1 MTGFPYRALL
11 FSSTNR
17 SGPPVG
23 EHVVCVVGL
32 QEAVAAAPELVNS
45 SEWIPFSFAGEEQG
59 VKDVQVALLERLAEA
74 RKVVA
79 PSLCE
84 RVTYRSP
91 ASPFTRYSSD
101 PWISSISP

>member
-11 FSSTNR
+11 FSSTNP

-32 QEAVAAAPELVNS
+32 QEAVAVAPELVKS
-45 SEWIPFSFAGEEQG
+45 SEWIPFSFADEEQG
-59 VKDVQVALLERLAEA
+59 VKDVQVAMLERLAEA
-74 RKVVA
+74 RMVVA
-79 PSLCE
+79 PSLGE

-91 ASPFTRYSSD
+91 ASPFTLHSSD
-101 PWISSISP
+101 PWISFTSP